1 MNYLNQHLM
10 IWNTC
15 NRYRPSI
22 PLDQV
27 RRILKFDSIADAL
40 KFLEELGVAKCLSQD
55 GAYLD
60 CHGVSSNLT
69 SAI

>member
-1 MNYLNQHLM
+1 M